1 MNDPTRTP
9 QAIRERLGLDGP
21 WCECTGSRL
30 MLDTY
35 PPQCSLCRRRFAPAA
50 SLQDWQPPTP
60 IVDPDGLWAPADA
73 TPEDLA
79 RRKRIRDAMDRGA
92 KRKPR
97 NNRGRR

>member
-1 MNDPTRTP
+1 MSDPFEEAGRRLG
-9 QAIRERLGLDGP
+9 QAIRRGPPIETHRPGCTCGHERCGRIDLPG
-21 WCECTGSRL
+21 
-30 MLDTY
+30 DTY
-35 PPQCSLCRRRFAPAA
+35 EPEPA
-50 SLQDWQPPTP
+50 P

-79 RRKRIRDAMDRGA
+79 RRKRIRDAMDKGA